1 MTKMMKLITAGV
13 IVVGM
18 TGAAG
23 LAQDVATTEASP
35 SQTAE
40 HTAQQRSAAAQEQAP
55 SISAP
60 ENGASHSW
68 TTEQLLTSSV
78 HEAWILSGR
87 NEDQFFE
94 MVKELSAVSAQKRGL
109 TLPESEEAGVKA
121 GNWIKKEA
129 KRDPDQLLYAVVDKA
144 VMKVGVKEPA
154 AGK

>member
-1 MTKMMKLITAGV
+1 MTRMMTV
-13 IVVGM
+13 IAASVMVVGM
-18 TGAAG
+18 TGVAG
-23 LAQDVATTEASP
+23 FAQDVATTEASP

-40 HTAQQRSAAAQEQAP
+40 HTAQQRSAAAQEQP
-55 SISAP
+55 QSISAP
-60 ENGASHSW
+60 ENGPPRSW

-109 TLPESEEAGVKA
+109 TLPENEEAGVKA

-144 VMKVGVKEPA
+144 VMRVGVKGSA

>member
-60 ENGASHSW
+60 ESGASHSW

>member
-1 MTKMMKLITAGV
+1 MKLAAAGLV
-13 IVVGM
+13 ILGM
-18 TGAAG
+18 TGIAG
-23 LAQDVATTEASP
+23 FAQDVASAEGSP

-40 HTAQQRSAAAQEQAP
+40 HTAQQRSAAAQEPPQ

-60 ENGASHSW
+60 ENGAPHSW

-144 VMKVGVKEPA
+144 VMKVGVKPPA